1 VDGQISKSLRL
12 TLPSYPAVKLP
23 MMKQLP
29 LARCCCLTRQK
40 MRSFLSFVFF
50 GYPYCYSFASSIATM
65 TTTTT
70 KTTRISFVVVVVVVL
85 DVA

>member
-29 LARCCCLTRQK
+29 LARCCLTLQK

-50 GYPYCYSFASSIATM
+50 GSPYCYSFASSIATM
-65 TTTTT
+65 TTTT
-70 KTTRISFVVVVVVVL
+70 KTTRISFAVVVVVDD